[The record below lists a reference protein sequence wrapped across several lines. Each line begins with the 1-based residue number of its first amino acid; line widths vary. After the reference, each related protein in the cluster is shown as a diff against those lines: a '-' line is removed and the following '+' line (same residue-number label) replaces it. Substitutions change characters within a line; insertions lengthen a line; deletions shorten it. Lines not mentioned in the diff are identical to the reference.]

1 MSDRT
6 ASHILSFSSGDRS
19 FQTRSLPS
27 RLIGMSSLSTRSEQA
42 PGLSDSPGIWG
53 SLLYWSSWMTGR
65 VSLPNSLR
73 SSSTT
78 RSPFP
83 TASFTM
89 DLLRPTSFD
98 SEVSWKSPTAPTT
111 ASQARSTFAG
121 SISFDRRYV
130 MPAPQASK
138 EPSIP

>member
-6 ASHILSFSSGDRS
+6 ASQILSFSSGDRS

-27 RLIGMSSLSTRSEQA
+27 RLMGMPSLSTRSEHA
-42 PGLSDSPGIWG
+42 PGLSESPGIWG

-78 RSPFP
+78 RSPLP
-83 TASFTM
+83 TASFTI
-89 DLLRPTSFD
+89 DLLRPTSLD
-98 SEVSWKSPTAPTT
+98 SDVSWKSPTAPTT
-111 ASQARSTFAG
+111 ASHARSALSG
-121 SISFDRRYV
+121 STSFDRR
-130 MPAPQASK
+130 
-138 EPSIP
+138 